1 MYKATLTSNRDTHQ
15 HKIYYGITKTKFK
28 QIRKPHKILQAL
40 KHRSELLNELW
51 SIKSSNYTPNIA
63 WEILQKHQT
72 YDSNAKKVI
81 LEFKRKTSNKN

>member
-1 MYKATLTSNRDTHQ
+1 MYKATLTLNRDTPK

-40 KHRSELLNELW
+40 KHQSELSNELW

-63 WEILQKHQT
+63 WEILQKHET
-72 YDSNAKKVI
+72 YDSNT
-81 LEFKRKTSNKN
+81 KR

>member
-40 KHRSELLNELW
+40 KHQSELSNELW
-51 SIKSSNYTPNIA
+51 SIYTPNIA
-63 WEILQKHQT
+63 WEILQKHET
-72 YDSNAKKVI
+72 YDSNT
-81 LEFKRKTSNKN
+81 KR